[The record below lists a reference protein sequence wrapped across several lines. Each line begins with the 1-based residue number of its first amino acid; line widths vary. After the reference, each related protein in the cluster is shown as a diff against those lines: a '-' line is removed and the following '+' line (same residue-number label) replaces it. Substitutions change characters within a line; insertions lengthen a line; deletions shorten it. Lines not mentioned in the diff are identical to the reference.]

1 MKKFFAL
8 LIAILMMATL
18 VACSDKDD
26 TGNPLETLGVDDN
39 TFSNNELGTF
49 TYKVGPDGH
58 YEITGYIVNK
68 ATDHEVVIPGE
79 IGGVLVTGIGEKA
92 FKSFNCITKIT
103 LPESVVR
110 VDNYAFADC
119 DSLAAVVFTD
129 SVKELGIGVFYGCA
143 LINNVDIPTLVTK
156 IPDEC
161 FFNCPS
167 LSAIDLRGC
176 NDLTVIGKAA
186 FFNCDALVSF
196 SVPATV
202 TEIQETA
209 FYDCDKLAK
218 INVPASVTTIKDA
231 AFAEISS
238 EKLTFTTAEGSAFAE
253 YFNEIFAINEKDYSH
268 YKLEYVK

>member
-49 TYKVGPDGH
+49 TYEVGVDGH
-58 YEITGYIVNK
+58 YEITGYLVNK
-68 ATDHEVVIPGE
+68 ATEHEVVIPGE
-79 IGGVLVTGIGEKA
+79 IGGVLVTGIGTKA
-92 FKSFNCITKIT
+92 FKSLNCITKIP
-103 LPESVVR
+103 LPESVER
-110 VDNYAFADC
+110 VGDYAFADC
-119 DSLAAVVFTD
+119 DKLTTVFFTD
-129 SVKELGIGVFYGCA
+129 SVNELGKGLFRDCA

-156 IPDEC
+156 IPEEC

-167 LSAIDLRGC
+167 LSAIDLRGGI
-176 NDLTVIGKAA
+176 DLTVIGKAA

-196 SVPATV
+196 SIPATV

-238 EKLTFTTAEGSAFAE
+238 EKLAFPTPEGSAFAK
-253 YFNEIFAINEKDYSH
+253 YFSENFAINEKDYSH
-268 YKLEYVK
+268 YKLEIK